1 MERCSTQRRYGA
13 VLSLQ
18 SSVLWAL
25 LVALMVSGTPG
36 ISAAQAQG
44 RGGTLRIGMTAA
56 DIPYTAGQ
64 PDQGGEGY
72 RFIGYHMYDALIN
85 WDLSQGDRLP
95 DLVPGLAES
104 WEVSKEDN
112 TKWIFHLRRGVKFH
126 DGTEFNAD
134 TVLWN
139 MERVRNKDAPQF
151 DPKQAAMVDFRIPLL
166 KSWRKI
172 DAYTVEFTTTR
183 PSSFVPYQVCY
194 VLFSSPTQ
202 WEKMGRDWG
211 KVAMNPAGTG
221 PFKLTKLVPR
231 ERAELEPFTDYWDKK
246 RLPKADK
253 VILLPMPEATTR
265 LAALRTGQVDW
276 IEVPPPDGIPSLRQ
290 AGFQIIL
297 RSYPHNWTYSLN
309 LSKAPW
315 DNKLVRQAANYA
327 IDREGIC
334 KSLLNDTCAPAISEV
349 YAGHPWFGNPK
360 VRYEYNPARAREL
373 LKQAGYD
380 GKRIKTSV
388 LISTSGSGQMLP
400 LPMNEYVQE
409 NLRDVGIDLELVPI
423 EWNTLILRL
432 RKGFQEAENANLGAL
447 NVSFG
452 FIDPFSTFTRF
463 FHSASQPPNSLNVM
477 PYVNPEVDRLI
488 EAAELEFDLQK
499 QNEILARVHEIIV
512 EDSPWVF
519 IVHDLNPRALSPK
532 VKGYVQAQSWFQDL
546 APVWVE
552 K

>member
-1 MERCSTQRRYGA
+1 MVSSSTRWVSSAMRFIL
-13 VLSLQ
+13 LSLLLLF
-18 SSVLWAL
+18 SWA
-25 LVALMVSGTPG
+25 P
-36 ISAAQAQG
+36 AAQAQG
-44 RGGTLRIGMTAA
+44 RGGVVRIGMTAA
-56 DIPYTAGQ
+56 DIPYTPGQ

-72 RFIGYHMYDALIN
+72 RFIGYQMYDALIN

-112 TKWIFHLRRGVKFH
+112 TKWIFHLRHGVKFH
-126 DGTEFNAD
+126 DGSEFNAD
-134 TVLWN
+134 AVIWN
-139 MERVRNKDAPQF
+139 MERIRNKDAPQF
-151 DPKQAAMVDFRIPLL
+151 DPKQAAYADFRIPLL

-172 DAYTVEFTTTR
+172 DDYTVEFTTTR

-202 WEKMGRDWG
+202 WEKLGRDWA
-211 KVAMNPAGTG
+211 KVAENPSGTG

-231 ERAELEPFTDYWDKK
+231 ERAELEPFAEYWDKK
-246 RLPKADK
+246 RVPKADK
-253 VILLPMPEATTR
+253 VILFPMPEATTR

-276 IEVPPPDGIPSLRQ
+276 IEVPPPDGIPNLRQ
-290 AGFQIIL
+290 AGFQIIV

-309 LSKAPW
+309 LTAPPW
-315 DNKLVRQAANYA
+315 NNKLVRQAANYA

-334 KSLLNDTCAPAISEV
+334 KALLNDTCAPAISEV
-349 YAGHPWFGNPK
+349 YPGHPWFGNPS
-360 VRYEYNPARAREL
+360 VRYEHSPQKAKEL
-373 LKQAGYD
+373 LKQAGYE

-409 NLRDVGIDLELVPI
+409 NLREVGIDLELVPI

-432 RKGFQEAENANLGAL
+432 RKGFQDENTGLGAM
-447 NVSFG
+447 NVSYG
-452 FIDPFSTFTRF
+452 FIDPFSAFTRF
-463 FHSASQPPNSLNVM
+463 FHSDSQPPKSLNIM
-477 PYVNPEVDRLI
+477 PYVNPEVDKLI
-488 EAAELEFDLQK
+488 EAAELEFDLHK
-499 QNEILARVHEIIV
+499 QNQILAKVHEILV
-512 EDSPWVF
+512 EDSPWLF

-532 VKGYVQAQSWFQDL
+532 VKGYVQAQSWYQDL
-546 APVWVE
+546 TPLWVE

>member
-1 MERCSTQRRYGA
+1 MPFSP
-13 VLSLQ
+13 LSSSSSAFPQ
-18 SSVLWAL
+18 VSVLWAL
-25 LVALMVSGTPG
+25 LIALVLAGTPG
-36 ISAAQAQG
+36 LCAAQAQG

-134 TVLWN
+134 AVLWN

-172 DAYTVEFTTTR
+172 DDYTVEFTTIR

-231 ERAELEPFTDYWDKK
+231 ERAELEPFADYWDKK

-360 VRYEYNPARAREL
+360 VRYEYNPAKAKEL

-380 GKRIKTSV
+380 GKDKRVKTSV

-409 NLRDVGIDLELVPI
+409 NLREVGIDLELVTI

-432 RKGFQEAENANLGAL
+432 RKGFQEAENAHLGAL

-463 FHSASQPPNSLNVM
+463 FHSASQPPTSLNVM
-477 PYVNPEVDRLI
+477 AYVNPEVDRLI
-488 EAAELEFDLQK
+488 ETAELEFDLQK
-499 QNEILARVHEIIV
+499 QNDILARVHEIIV

-546 APVWVE
+546 VPVWVE

>member
-1 MERCSTQRRYGA
+1 MRFTL
-13 VLSLQ
+13 LSL
-18 SSVLWAL
+18 LL
-25 LVALMVSGTPG
+25 LVFSWSP
-36 ISAAQAQG
+36 AAQAQR
-44 RGGTLRIGMTAA
+44 RGGVVRIGMTAA
-56 DIPYTAGQ
+56 DIPYTPGQ

-72 RFIGYHMYDALIN
+72 RFIGYQMYDALIN

-112 TKWIFHLRRGVKFH
+112 TRWIFHLRRGVKFH
-126 DGTEFNAD
+126 DGSEFNAD
-134 TVLWN
+134 AVIWN
-139 MERVRNKDAPQF
+139 MERIRNKDAPQF
-151 DPKQAAMVDFRIPLL
+151 DPKQAAFADFRIPLL

-172 DAYTVEFTTTR
+172 DDYTVEFTTIR

-202 WEKMGRDWG
+202 WEKMGRDWA
-211 KVAMNPAGTG
+211 KVAENPSGTG

-231 ERAELEPFTDYWDKK
+231 ERAELEPFAEYWDKK
-246 RLPKADK
+246 RVPKADK
-253 VILLPMPEATTR
+253 VILFPMPEATTR

-276 IEVPPPDGIPSLRQ
+276 IEVPPPDGIPNLRQ
-290 AGFQIIL
+290 AGFQIIV

-309 LSKAPW
+309 LTGPPW
-315 DNKLVRQAANYA
+315 NNKLVRQAANYA

-360 VRYEYNPARAREL
+360 VRYEHNPQKAKEL
-373 LKQAGYD
+373 LKQAGYE
-380 GKRIKTSV
+380 GKRIKSSV

-409 NLRDVGIDLELVPI
+409 NLREVGIDLELVPI

-432 RKGFQEAENANLGAL
+432 RKGFQDENASLGAM
-447 NVSFG
+447 NVSYG
-452 FIDPFSTFTRF
+452 FIDPFSAFTRF
-463 FHSASQPPNSLNVM
+463 FHSDSQPPKSLNVM
-477 PYVNPEVDRLI
+477 PYVNPEVDKLI
-488 EAAELEFDLQK
+488 EATELEFDLHK
-499 QNEILARVHEIIV
+499 QSQILAKVHEIIV
-512 EDSPWVF
+512 EDAPWVF

-546 APVWVE
+546 TPVWVE